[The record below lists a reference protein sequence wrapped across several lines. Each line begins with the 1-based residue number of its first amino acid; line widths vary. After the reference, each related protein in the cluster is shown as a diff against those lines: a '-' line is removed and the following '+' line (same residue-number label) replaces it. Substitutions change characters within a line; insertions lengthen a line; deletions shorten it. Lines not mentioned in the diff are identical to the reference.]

1 MDLFLFILLSIQ
13 NAFFQLICFQML
25 FLYHPKF
32 LPELL
37 LILDINWNFSISF
50 MALTLTLGYFFWVIS
65 SRQPSH
71 SLIPSS
77 SELTR
82 IYSI

>member
-1 MDLFLFILLSIQ
+1 
-13 NAFFQLICFQML
+13 ML

-50 MALTLTLGYFFWVIS
+50 MALTLTLGYFFLGDFFKTTF
-65 SRQPSH
+65 PFTN
-71 SLIPSS
+71 SLF
-77 SELTR
+77 L
-82 IYSI
+82 